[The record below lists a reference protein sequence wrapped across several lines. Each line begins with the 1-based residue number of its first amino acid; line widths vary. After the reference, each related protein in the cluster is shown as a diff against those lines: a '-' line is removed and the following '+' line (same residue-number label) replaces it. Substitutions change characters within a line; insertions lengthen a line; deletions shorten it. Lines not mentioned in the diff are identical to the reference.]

1 MGNDIWREGERE
13 IETISRKWMS
23 VREREGDGFGFG
35 TRRSRKSSMIVVVV
49 VTTTI
54 ASRINGIYVDKYKR
68 W

>member
-1 MGNDIWREGERE
+1 MTYGERE
-13 IETISRKWMS
+13 IDTISRKWMS

-49 VTTTI
+49 VVVIITTTI
-54 ASRINGIYVDKYKR
+54 ASRFNGIYVDKYKR